1 MKFER
6 YIIVKDNEW
15 VVRSNDYGFY
25 RYVSL
30 SDPDVLNKAFMFK
43 TLSSAK
49 QSLHSGHDRNDSI
62 FKIVK
67 ISGELALDDKIE
79 E

>member
-6 YIIVKDNEW
+6 YIIVKDNKW
-15 VVRSNDYGFY
+15 VVRSNHYSFY

-30 SDPDVLNKAFMFK
+30 SDPNALDKAFIFK
-43 TLSSAK
+43 TVSSAK
-49 QSLHSGHDRNDSI
+49 QSLHGGYDRDDSN

-67 ISGELALDDKIE
+67 ISGELTLDDKIE

>member
-6 YIIVKDNEW
+6 YIIVKDNKW
-15 VVRSNDYGFY
+15 VIRSNHYGFY

-30 SDPDVLNKAFMFK
+30 SDPNVLDKAFIFK
-43 TLSSAK
+43 TVSSAK
-49 QSLHSGHDRNDSI
+49 QSLHSGHDRDDSI

>member
-1 MKFER
+1 MKIER
-6 YIIVKDNEW
+6 YIIVKDNQW

-30 SDPDVLNKAFMFK
+30 SDPDVLNKAFIFK

-49 QSLHSGHDRNDSI
+49 QSLHSGHDGNYSL

-67 ISGELALDDKIE
+67 ISGELTLDDKIE

>member
-6 YIIVKDNEW
+6 YIIIKDNEW
-15 VVRSNDYGFY
+15 VVRSNDHGFY

-30 SDPDVLNKAFMFK
+30 SDPDVLNKAFIFK

-49 QSLHSGHDRNDSI
+49 QSLHGGHDRDDSI
-62 FKIVK
+62 FKFVK
-67 ISGELALDDKIE
+67 ISGELTPDDKIE

>member
-1 MKFER
+1 MRIER
-6 YIIVKDNEW
+6 YIIVKDNQW
-15 VVRSNDYGFY
+15 VVRSNHYSFY
-25 RYVSL
+25 RYVPL
-30 SDPDVLNKAFMFK
+30 SDPDVLNKAFIFK

-49 QSLHSGHDRNDSI
+49 QSLHGGYDRDDSI

-67 ISGELALDDKIE
+67 ISGELTLDDKIE

>member
-6 YIIVKDNEW
+6 YIIVNNNEW

-30 SDPDVLNKAFMFK
+30 SDPDVLNKAFIFK
-43 TLSSAK
+43 TVSSAK
-49 QSLHSGHDRNDSI
+49 RSLRGGRDRNNSI
-62 FKIVK
+62 LKIVK
-67 ISGELALDDKIE
+67 ISGELKLGDEIDK
-79 E
+79 